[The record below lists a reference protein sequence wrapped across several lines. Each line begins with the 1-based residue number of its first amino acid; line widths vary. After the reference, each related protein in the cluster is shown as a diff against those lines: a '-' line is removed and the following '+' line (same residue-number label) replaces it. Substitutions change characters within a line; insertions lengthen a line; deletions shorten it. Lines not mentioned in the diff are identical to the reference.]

1 MMTGNREQDE
11 QRRQEQIEHCNAL
24 RRVHEMSGAFDSAQT
39 NVMKTLF
46 RSTTVQGALIA
57 LVSLLVSI
65 IGIDLQKAEVDGII
79 TGLSAAWP
87 QLLAVATS
95 FGIIWR
101 RIVAFDFE
109 KSVFLT
115 GTFWMA
121 VLTALF
127 SVLGAAGAPVEGMD
141 TLVEQIIAAVA
152 QLGPV
157 VGAIIAAFGRWKAK
171 KMIKV

>member
-1 MMTGNREQDE
+1 MTTGNRALDE
-11 QRRQEQIEHCNAL
+11 QLRHKQIRRCEEA
-24 RRVHEMSGAFDSAQT
+24 RRVHEMGAAIDSGQSI
-39 NVMKTLF
+39 VMKTLF

-65 IGIDLQKAEVDGII
+65 IGIDLQKAEVTGII
-79 TGLSAAWP
+79 TGLTEAWP

-109 KSVFLT
+109 KSVFLSSS
-115 GTFWMA
+115 FWMA
-121 VLTALF
+121 ALTAIF

-141 TLVEQIIAAVA
+141 TLVEQIISAIA

-157 VGAIIAAFGRWKAK
+157 VGAIIAMFGRWKAK
-171 KMIKV
+171 EMIEV

>member
-1 MMTGNREQDE
+1 
-11 QRRQEQIEHCNAL
+11 
-24 RRVHEMSGAFDSAQT
+24 
-39 NVMKTLF
+39 MKSLF

-65 IGIDLQKAEVDGII
+65 FGIELPKAEVNTVI
-79 TGLSAAWP
+79 TGLTEAWP

-101 RIVAFDFE
+101 RIVAYDFE

-121 VLTALF
+121 VLTAAF

-141 TLVEQIIAAVA
+141 TLVEKIIAAVA

-157 VGAIIAAFGRWKAK
+157 VGAVISIFGRWKAK
-171 KMIKV
+171 KMIDV